1 MLPQFA
7 EHTSDSVMTPARIS
21 PQRLRQRM
29 EHLGTIGREDS
40 GGISRPPF
48 SPAHVEAVRL
58 VAQMMREAGLDPG
71 VDDFGNLIGLG
82 AGADGP
88 VLLAGSHLD
97 TVPEGGMFDGALGVV
112 AAVEAAHTLQD
123 ARRPLRHRLS
133 VIAFADEEGHAFDVG
148 TLSSRALVGEIPR
161 SRFETLR
168 DRNGQ
173 SLHEHLRARAHGLPV
188 ARVPERVGAY
198 LELHVEQGPVLERMG
213 RAVAA
218 VDSITGILR
227 TTITFEGRAA
237 HAGTTPMTARADA
250 LVGAAELVGAV
261 RELALQ
267 HKDRAVGTVG
277 RLSVHPGATNVIP
290 GRVDLSVEVRSP
302 DDHELDDLR
311 MAVEQRAQTIA
322 GQQGLR
328 VTVGSWDR
336 SPPVPMDPGVRDAV
350 VRAIQICEQ
359 PALTLASWAGH
370 DAGVLARYIP
380 AGMIFVASTAG
391 LSHSP
396 REHTPW
402 ETAAIGAQV
411 LLETLLIL
419 DGAKDSPRRLPLA
432 YPSR

>member
-1 MLPQFA
+1 
-7 EHTSDSVMTPARIS
+7 MTPARIS

-29 EHLGTIGREDS
+29 EHLGTIGRGDS

-71 VDDFGNLIGLG
+71 VDEFGNLIGLG
-82 AGADGP
+82 AGGDGP

-97 TVPEGGMFDGALGVV
+97 TVPDGGMFDGGLGVV
-112 AAVEAAHTLQD
+112 AAVEAAQTLRD
-123 ARRPLRHRLS
+123 AGRRLRHRLA
-133 VIAFADEEGHAFDVG
+133 VIAFADEEGHAFDIG

-161 SRFETLR
+161 SRLETLR
-168 DRNGQ
+168 DRSGQ
-173 SLHEHLRARAHGLPV
+173 SLNEYLRARAHGLPV
-188 ARVPERVGAY
+188 ARVPEHAAAY
-198 LELHVEQGPVLERMG
+198 VELHVEQGPVLERMG

-227 TTITFEGRAA
+227 TTLTFEGRAA

-250 LVGAAELVGAV
+250 LVGAAELVVAM

-277 RLSVHPGATNVIP
+277 RLSVYPGATNVIP
-290 GRVDLSVEVRSP
+290 GRVDLSVEARSP
-302 DDHELDDLR
+302 GEHELDDLR
-311 MAVEQRAQTIA
+311 VAVEQRAQRIA
-322 GQQGLR
+322 AQEGLR
-328 VTVGSWDR
+328 LTVGSWDR

-350 VRAIQICEQ
+350 VQALQTCGQ
-359 PALTLASWAGH
+359 PSLTLPSWAGH

-380 AGMIFVASTAG
+380 SGMIFVASTAG

-419 DGAKDSPRRLPLA
+419 DSAKDATRRLPVA
-432 YPSR
+432 YASQ

>member
-1 MLPQFA
+1 MLLQFA

-29 EHLGTIGREDS
+29 EHLGTIGRGDS

-48 SPAHVEAVRL
+48 SPAHVEAVHL
-58 VAQMMREAGLDPG
+58 VAEMMREAGVDPG
-71 VDDFGNLIGLG
+71 VDEFGNLIGHG
-82 AGADGP
+82 AGEDGP
-88 VLLAGSHLD
+88 VLLVGSHLD
-97 TVPEGGMFDGALGVV
+97 AVPNGGMFDGALGVV
-112 AAVEAAHTLQD
+112 AAVEAAQALQD
-123 ARRPLRHRLS
+123 AGRHLRHRLV
-133 VIAFADEEGHAFDVG
+133 VIAFADEEGYAFDVG

-161 SRFETLR
+161 SRFGTLR
-168 DRNGQ
+168 DRSGR
-173 SLHEHLRARAHGLPV
+173 SLEAYLTARAHGLPL
-188 ARVPERVGAY
+188 ARIPERTAAY
-198 LELHVEQGPVLERMG
+198 VELHVEQGPVLERMG

-218 VDSITGILR
+218 VESITGILR
-227 TTITFEGRAA
+227 TTVTFEGRAA

-250 LVGAAELVGAV
+250 LVGAAELVMAV

-302 DDHELDDLR
+302 DEHELNDLR
-311 MAVEQRAQTIA
+311 VAVEQRSQTIA
-322 GQQGLR
+322 AQQGLR

-350 VRAIQICEQ
+350 VRALQTCGQ
-359 PALTLASWAGH
+359 PALTLPSWAGH

-396 REHTPW
+396 QEHTPW
-402 ETAAIGAQV
+402 EIAAIGTQV
-411 LLETLLIL
+411 LVETLMIL
-419 DGAKDSPRRLPLA
+419 DSAKEPTRRLPVA
-432 YPSR
+432 YATR

>member
-1 MLPQFA
+1 
-7 EHTSDSVMTPARIS
+7 MTPAHIS

-29 EHLGTIGREDS
+29 EHIGTIGSGDS

-58 VAQMMREAGLDPG
+58 VAQMMHEAGLDPG
-71 VDDFGNLIGLG
+71 VDEFGNLIGLE
-82 AGADGP
+82 AGGNGP

-97 TVPEGGMFDGALGVV
+97 TVPDGGMFDGALGVV
-112 AAVEAAHTLQD
+112 AAVEAAQTLRD
-123 ARRPLRHRLS
+123 AGQRLRHGLA

-168 DRNGQ
+168 DRSGK
-173 SLHEHLRARAHGLPV
+173 SLEEYLRARAHGLPV

-198 LELHVEQGPVLERMG
+198 VELHVEQGLVLERMG

-227 TTITFEGRAA
+227 TTVTFDGRAA

-250 LVGAAELVGAV
+250 LVGAAELILAV
-261 RELALQ
+261 REMALQ
-267 HKDRAVGTVG
+267 HKDRAMGTVG

-290 GRVDLSVEVRSP
+290 GRADLSVEVRSP
-302 DDHELDDLR
+302 DEHELLDLR
-311 MAVEQRAQTIA
+311 VAVEQRSQTIA

-336 SPPVPMDPGVRDAV
+336 SPPVPMDPAVRSAV
-350 VRAIQICEQ
+350 VRALQICGQ
-359 PALTLASWAGH
+359 PALTLPSWAGH

-411 LLETLLIL
+411 LVETLVIL
-419 DGAKDSPRRLPLA
+419 DSATDTTRRLPVA
-432 YPSR
+432 YATR